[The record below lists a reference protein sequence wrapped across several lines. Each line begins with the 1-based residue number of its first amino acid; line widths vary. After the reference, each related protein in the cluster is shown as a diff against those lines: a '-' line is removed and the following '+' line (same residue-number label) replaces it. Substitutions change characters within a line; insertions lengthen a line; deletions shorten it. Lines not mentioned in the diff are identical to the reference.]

1 VRGEDSTLLSAVA
14 ALIWPR
20 ECSRGKKSQPSST
33 RDGHTEQT
41 TGLGLDPSCL
51 QAAWVVWGSEWG
63 GQGTAPWSHICRY
76 SQIFEI
82 PRPQCSPRKASKW
95 PCHATHSAGPA
106 TLAETLSFGF
116 HLTHSLLQL
125 LHCLLFHP
133 GYLLACQRDLA
144 VRDLDLGSQDK
155 TAPARGH
162 SRLIL
167 RPGASLTRS
176 RAAYTYRLLG
186 WGARSTHLPL
196 LAEMQ
201 RDLRDLPDRAK
212 RSRVRAQER

>member
-41 TGLGLDPSCL
+41 TGLGLYPPCL

-82 PRPQCSPRKASKW
+82 PRPQCSPRNASKW

-116 HLTHSLLQL
+116 HLAHSLLQL

-133 GYLLACQRDLA
+133 GYLLAYQRDLA

-155 TAPARGH
+155 PAPASHH
-162 SRLIL
+162 SRLVL
-167 RPGASLTRS
+167 RLDDNLAQSGATQ
-176 RAAYTYRLLG
+176 AYRLLG
-186 WGARSTHLPL
+186 QGDKSPRLPL
-196 LAEMQ
+196 LAEIQ
-201 RDLRDLPDRAK
+201 WDSPHLPSTAK
-212 RSRVRAQER
+212 RSRVRAQGK